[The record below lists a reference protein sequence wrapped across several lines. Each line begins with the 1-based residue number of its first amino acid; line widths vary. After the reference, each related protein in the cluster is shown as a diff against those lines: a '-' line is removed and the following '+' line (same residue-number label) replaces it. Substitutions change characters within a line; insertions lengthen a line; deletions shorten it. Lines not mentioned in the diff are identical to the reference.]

1 METHKIYDKKGKGF
15 TRIFTT
21 DEVVNVNPIE
31 FYKNFFL
38 IQKAIM
44 LKDLLSVEKPD
55 LIPHLS
61 DSFYIEEAKKNV
73 DLDFFKQFED
83 IEVNPNFIELL
94 KTTKKN
100 DQKKL
105 LKGQSLNPDELMAM
119 IFKSYSEFGYLY
131 SRYRFEILPPNFEG
145 KKLPKMFNLNAD
157 GSIEKT
163 GETDLTDGELK
174 SLITQR
180 KVIVPHFFEKNNVWH
195 CFFATYNGLYGKEN
209 WKDGQAHYHYISSS
223 FGISKD
229 DFIESM
235 RTGNYKSTPIHID
248 LLEYRNQGDANN

>member
-1 METHKIYDKKGKGF
+1 METHKIYDEKGGGF
-15 TRIFTT
+15 TRVFTT

-31 FYKNFFL
+31 FYKDFFL

-44 LKDLLSVEKPD
+44 LKDLLSVDKPY

-61 DSFYIEEAKKNV
+61 DDFYIEQARKNV
-73 DLDFFKQFED
+73 DFDFFKKFEEL
-83 IEVNPNFIELL
+83 EVNPNFIELL
-94 KTTKKN
+94 KTTKKKV
-100 DQKKL
+100 QIKL
-105 LKGQSLNPDELMAM
+105 LKGQSLNSDELMAL
-119 IFKSYSEFGYLY
+119 IFKSYAAFDYLY

-145 KKLPKMFNLNAD
+145 KKLPAMFNLNAD
-157 GSIEKT
+157 GSIEKS

-174 SLITQR
+174 SLIAQR
-180 KVIVPHFFEKNNVWH
+180 KVIVPHFFEKDDVWH

-223 FGISKD
+223 FGISKE

-235 RTGNYKSTPIHID
+235 RTGNYKSTSIHID
-248 LLEYRNQGDANN
+248 LLEYGSQPS